1 MNFNDFILKKAAL
14 SGIKQGSFGN
24 LSSSIKDQI
33 QNISLFNSA
42 SFKDLE
48 NIDIEKLLEADDVES
63 VLGEDATPEQKALAQ
78 VIKALLEIDGI
89 KESADA
95 DNSGKIEQE
104 EALEFLKN
112 AMGFDGD
119 VNNLTMDDLD
129 ALVEKMNIDLS
140 SNWDEAINEA
150 VQDKV
155 EDVANK
161 AAQAIQSSPVGNA
174 ISNAASRV
182 NNAINGGN
190 SSAKTANQ
198 TAEADTPE
206 KIKQQID
213 EKNTEIKDIEAKAE
227 EEIAEQEKLKE
238 QAMKNAGVSDE
249 EYKAYK
255 EKQEEVG
262 KQITEKET
270 AIKEKDGV
278 ISDKE
283 ATVSSNE
290 SYISSI
296 GSQIS
301 ANESKLSSISSDD
314 ENASSK
320 KQEINDKIS
329 NLKAEQ
335 SKKEEENTKLKQEI
349 ETAKQEKAAL
359 EQEKQQLEQQKQ
371 QLLTDSLKTSSGF
384 AKGVSDSTA
393 VDKMT
398 ENITNFDSKI
408 SEIKSNAQKEVA
420 AKQSEIQELQ
430 VKLKN
435 AEAAEERTQFL
446 KDNTYKAGLGLTG
459 EELAEI
465 ARTTGGAE
473 GTTGWCLKG
482 VNDSLEKAY
491 GFRLS
496 YNSAYQALGEMQNKE
511 GFEDVTSQYTTDD
524 DLRNLPAGAMVIWE
538 NGNGHQHGHI
548 SIALGNGQEA
558 SDHIQN
564 QTTTR
569 YGTKFHVFMPVT

>member
-1 MNFNDFILKKAAL
+1 MAL
-14 SGIKQGSFGN
+14 SGVKQGSFDT
-24 LSSSIKDQI
+24 LTSSIKEQI

-48 NIDIEKLLEADDVES
+48 NIDIEKLLAADDIES
-63 VLGEDATPEQKALAQ
+63 VLGEDATSEQKALAQ
-78 VIKALLEIDGI
+78 VIKALLEVDGI

-119 VNNLTMDDLD
+119 INNLTMDDLD
-129 ALVEKMNIDLS
+129 ALIEKMNIDLS

-150 VQDKV
+150 IQDTV
-155 EDVANK
+155 ENVANK
-161 AAQAIQSSPVGNA
+161 AAQATQSSPIGNA
-174 ISNAASRV
+174 VSNVASRV
-182 NNAINGGN
+182 NNAINGN
-190 SSAKTANQ
+190 SSAKNTKQ
-198 TAEADTPE
+198 TTQAETPE
-206 KIKQQID
+206 MLKQQIE
-213 EKNTEIKDIEAKAE
+213 EKNADIKDIEAKAE
-227 EEIAEQEKLKE
+227 EEVAEQEKLKE

-270 AIKEKDGV
+270 AIKEKDSL
-278 ISDKE
+278 ISDKQ

-301 ANESKLSSISSDD
+301 ANESKLSSIASDD

-349 ETAKQEKAAL
+349 ETAKQEKTAL
-359 EQEKQQLEQQKQ
+359 EQEKQQLEQQRQ
-371 QLLTDSLKTSSGF
+371 QLLTESLNASSGF
-384 AKGVSDSTA
+384 AKGVADSSS
-393 VDKMT
+393 VEKMK

-435 AEAAEERTQFL
+435 AEVAEERTNFL

-482 VNDSLEKAY
+482 VNDTLEKAY

-511 GFEDVTSQYTTDD
+511 GFEDVTDKYTTDD

-558 SDHIQN
+558 SDHIQS

-569 YGTKFHVFMPVT
+569 YGTKFHVFMPVS

>member
-1 MNFNDFILKKAAL
+1 MNFNDFILKKVAL
-14 SGIKQGSFGN
+14 SGVKQGSFDT
-24 LSSSIKDQI
+24 LTSSIKEQI

-48 NIDIEKLLEADDVES
+48 NIDIEKLLAADDIES
-63 VLGEDATPEQKALAQ
+63 VLGEDATSEQKALAQ
-78 VIKALLEIDGI
+78 VIKALLEVDGI

-95 DNSGKIEQE
+95 DNSGNIEQE

-119 VNNLTMDDLD
+119 INNLTMDDLD
-129 ALVEKMNIDLS
+129 ALIEKMNIDLS

-150 VQDKV
+150 IQDTV
-155 EDVANK
+155 ENVANK
-161 AAQAIQSSPVGNA
+161 AAQATQSSPIGNA
-174 ISNAASRV
+174 VSNVASRV
-182 NNAINGGN
+182 NNAINGN
-190 SSAKTANQ
+190 SSAKNTKQ
-198 TAEADTPE
+198 TTQAETPE
-206 KIKQQID
+206 MLKQQIE
-213 EKNTEIKDIEAKAE
+213 EKNADIKDIEAKAE
-227 EEIAEQEKLKE
+227 EEVAEQEKLKE

-270 AIKEKDGV
+270 AIKEKDSL
-278 ISDKE
+278 ISDKQ

-301 ANESKLSSISSDD
+301 ANESKLSSIASDD

-349 ETAKQEKAAL
+349 ETAKQEKTAL
-359 EQEKQQLEQQKQ
+359 EQEKQQLEQQRQ
-371 QLLTDSLKTSSGF
+371 QLLTESLNASSGF
-384 AKGVSDSTA
+384 AKGVADSSS
-393 VDKMT
+393 VEKMK

-435 AEAAEERTQFL
+435 AEVAEERTNFL

-482 VNDSLEKAY
+482 VNDTLEKAY

-511 GFEDVTSQYTTDD
+511 GFEDVTDKYTTDD

-558 SDHIQN
+558 SDHIQS

-569 YGTKFHVFMPVT
+569 YGTKFHVFMPVS

>member
-1 MNFNDFILKKAAL
+1 MNFNDFILKKVAL
-14 SGIKQGSFGN
+14 SSVKQGSFDT
-24 LSSSIKDQI
+24 LTSSIKEQI

-48 NIDIEKLLEADDVES
+48 NIDIEKLLAADDIES
-63 VLGEDATPEQKALAQ
+63 VLGEDATSEQKALAQ
-78 VIKALLEIDGI
+78 VIKALLEVDGI

-119 VNNLTMDDLD
+119 INNLTMDDLD
-129 ALVEKMNIDLS
+129 ALIEKMNIDLS

-150 VQDKV
+150 IQDTV
-155 EDVANK
+155 ENVANK
-161 AAQAIQSSPVGNA
+161 AAQATQSSPIGNA
-174 ISNAASRV
+174 VSNVASRV
-182 NNAINGGN
+182 NNAINGN
-190 SSAKTANQ
+190 SSAKNTKQ
-198 TAEADTPE
+198 TTQAETPE
-206 KIKQQID
+206 MLKQQIE
-213 EKNTEIKDIEAKAE
+213 EKNADIKDIEAKAE
-227 EEIAEQEKLKE
+227 EEVAEQEKLKE

-270 AIKEKDGV
+270 AIKEKDSL
-278 ISDKE
+278 ISDKQ

-301 ANESKLSSISSDD
+301 ANESKLSSIASDD

-349 ETAKQEKAAL
+349 ETAKQEKTAL
-359 EQEKQQLEQQKQ
+359 EQEKQQLEQQRQ
-371 QLLTDSLKTSSGF
+371 QLLTESLNASSGF
-384 AKGVSDSTA
+384 AKGVADSSS
-393 VDKMT
+393 VEKMK

-435 AEAAEERTQFL
+435 AEVAEERTNFL

-482 VNDSLEKAY
+482 VNDTLEKAY

-511 GFEDVTSQYTTDD
+511 GFEDVTDKYTTDD

-558 SDHIQN
+558 SDHIQS

-569 YGTKFHVFMPVT
+569 YGTKFHVFMPVS

>member
-1 MNFNDFILKKAAL
+1 MNFNDFILKKVAL
-14 SGIKQGSFGN
+14 SGVKQGSFGT
-24 LSSSIKDQI
+24 LTSSIKEQI

-48 NIDIEKLLEADDVES
+48 NIDIEKLLAADDIES
-63 VLGEDATPEQKALAQ
+63 VLGEDATSEQKALAQ

-119 VNNLTMDDLD
+119 INNLTMDDLD
-129 ALVEKMNIDLS
+129 ALIEKMNIDLS

-150 VQDKV
+150 IQDTV
-155 EDVANK
+155 ENVANK
-161 AAQAIQSSPVGNA
+161 AAQAIQSSPIGNA
-174 ISNAASRV
+174 VSNVASRV
-182 NNAINGGN
+182 NNAINGN
-190 SSAKTANQ
+190 SSAKNTKQ
-198 TAEADTPE
+198 TTQAETPE
-206 KIKQQID
+206 MIKQQIE
-213 EKNTEIKDIEAKAE
+213 EKNADIKDIEAKAE
-227 EEIAEQEKLKE
+227 EEVAEQEKLKE

-270 AIKEKDGV
+270 AIKEKDSL
-278 ISDKE
+278 ISDKQ

-301 ANESKLSSISSDD
+301 ANESKLSSIASDD

-349 ETAKQEKAAL
+349 EAAKQEKTAL

-371 QLLTDSLKTSSGF
+371 QLLTESLNASSGF
-384 AKGVSDSTA
+384 AKGVADSSS
-393 VDKMT
+393 VEKMK

-435 AEAAEERTQFL
+435 AEAAEERTNFL

-482 VNDSLEKAY
+482 VNDTLEKAY

-511 GFEDVTSQYTTDD
+511 GFEDVTDKYTTDD

-569 YGTKFHVFMPVT
+569 YGTKFHVFMPVS

>member
-1 MNFNDFILKKAAL
+1 MKKAAL
-14 SGIKQGSFGN
+14 SGVKQGSFGT
-24 LSSSIKDQI
+24 LTSSIKEQI

-42 SFKDLE
+42 SFQDLE

-78 VIKALLEIDGI
+78 VIKALLEVDGI

-119 VNNLTMDDLD
+119 INNLTMDDLD
-129 ALVEKMNIDLS
+129 ALIEKMNIDLS

-150 VQDKV
+150 VQDTV
-155 EDVANK
+155 ENVANK
-161 AAQAIQSSPVGNA
+161 AAQAIQSSPIGNA
-174 ISNAASRV
+174 VSNVASRV
-182 NNAINGGN
+182 NNAINGN
-190 SSAKTANQ
+190 SSAKNTTQ
-198 TAEADTPE
+198 TTQAETPE
-206 KIKQQID
+206 TIKQQIE
-213 EKNTEIKDIEAKAE
+213 EKNADIKDIEAKAE
-227 EEIAEQEKLKE
+227 EEVAEQEKLKE

-262 KQITEKET
+262 KQITETET
-270 AIKEKDGV
+270 AIEEKDSL
-278 ISDKE
+278 ISDKQ

-301 ANESKLSSISSDD
+301 ANESKLSSIASDD

-349 ETAKQEKAAL
+349 ETAKQEKTAL

-371 QLLTDSLKTSSGF
+371 QLLTESLNASSGF
-384 AKGVSDSTA
+384 AKGVADSSS
-393 VDKMT
+393 VEKMK

-435 AEAAEERTQFL
+435 AEAAEERTNFL

-482 VNDSLEKAY
+482 VNDTLEKAY

-511 GFEDVTSQYTTDD
+511 GFEDVTDQYTTDD

-558 SDHIQN
+558 SDHIQS

-569 YGTKFHVFMPVT
+569 YGTKFHVFMPVS

>member
-1 MNFNDFILKKAAL
+1 MNFNDFILKKVAL
-14 SGIKQGSFGN
+14 SGVKQGSFDT
-24 LSSSIKDQI
+24 LTSSIKEQI

-48 NIDIEKLLEADDVES
+48 NIDIEKLLAADDIES
-63 VLGEDATPEQKALAQ
+63 VLGEDATSEQKALAQ
-78 VIKALLEIDGI
+78 VIKALLEVDGI

-119 VNNLTMDDLD
+119 INNLTMDDLD
-129 ALVEKMNIDLS
+129 ALIEKMNIDLS

-150 VQDKV
+150 IQDTV
-155 EDVANK
+155 ENVANK
-161 AAQAIQSSPVGNA
+161 AAQATQSSPIGNA
-174 ISNAASRV
+174 VSNVASRV
-182 NNAINGGN
+182 NNAINGN
-190 SSAKTANQ
+190 SSAKNTKQ
-198 TAEADTPE
+198 TTQAETPE
-206 KIKQQID
+206 MLKQQIE
-213 EKNTEIKDIEAKAE
+213 EKNADIKDIEAKAE
-227 EEIAEQEKLKE
+227 EEVAEQEKLKE

-270 AIKEKDGV
+270 AIKEKDSL
-278 ISDKE
+278 ISDKQ

-301 ANESKLSSISSDD
+301 ANESKLSSIASDD

-349 ETAKQEKAAL
+349 ETAKQEKTAL
-359 EQEKQQLEQQKQ
+359 EQEKQQLEQQRQ
-371 QLLTDSLKTSSGF
+371 QLLTESLNASSGF
-384 AKGVSDSTA
+384 AKGVADSSS
-393 VDKMT
+393 VEKMK

-435 AEAAEERTQFL
+435 AEVAEERTNFL

-482 VNDSLEKAY
+482 VNDTLEKAY

-511 GFEDVTSQYTTDD
+511 GFEDVTDKYTTDD

-558 SDHIQN
+558 SDHIQS

-569 YGTKFHVFMPVT
+569 YGTKFHVFMPVS